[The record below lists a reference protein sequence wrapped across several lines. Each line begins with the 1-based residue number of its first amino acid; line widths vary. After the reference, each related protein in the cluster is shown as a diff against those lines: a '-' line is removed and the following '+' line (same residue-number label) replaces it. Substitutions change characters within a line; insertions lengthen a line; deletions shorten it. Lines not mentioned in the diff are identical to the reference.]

1 MNTPQGKPKTTNK
14 LFRFKKLNQ
23 PRKSTKMN
31 TFKLFSEI
39 IIDSINNK
47 EFNVIDGIHLFIY
60 IRARDD

>member
-1 MNTPQGKPKTTNK
+1 MNTPHAKPKSSRQ

-39 IIDSINNK
+39 IIDPASNK
-47 EFNVIDGIHLFIY
+47 EFGIIDGIPIY
-60 IRARDD
+60 IYN